1 MTDISVRGQSGF
13 TLLELLVAL
22 VILGFIISGLAGSTK
37 LGFTSLGTQSRVL
50 AERQDLEPVDRLLR
64 RLVAAAALPD
74 DARQPGLVGHR
85 TGFACLTQLSMA
97 QTRDP
102 AADRVDA
109 TVTSDN
115 AHQLVLSWSPHIHAQ
130 RLLPRPPP
138 KLEILLRGIDRL
150 DVSYLS
156 PDRHG
161 WWAEWSRTDLPALI
175 RIQLVFAPDDPRH
188 WPPIIAAT
196 RHGRF
201 LDLPNG

>member
-1 MTDISVRGQSGF
+1 MTRTAIRCQSGF

-22 VILGFIISGLAGSTK
+22 VILGFIISGLARSTQ
-37 LGFTSLGTQSRVL
+37 LGLTSLGTQSRVF
-50 AERQDLEPVDRLLR
+50 AERQDLEPVDRMLR
-64 RLVAAAALPD
+64 RLVAAVALPD
-74 DARQPGLVGHR
+74 DTRQPGLVGNR
-85 TGFACLTQLSMA
+85 TGFACLNQLSLA
-97 QTRDP
+97 QDQGP

-109 TVTSDN
+109 TVTSDD

-138 KLEILLRGIDRL
+138 KQEILLQGIDRL
-150 DVSYLS
+150 EVSYLS

-175 RIQLVFAPDDPRH
+175 RIQLVFAPGDPRH

-196 RHGRF
+196 RHGRAQSASS
-201 LDLPNG
+201 G